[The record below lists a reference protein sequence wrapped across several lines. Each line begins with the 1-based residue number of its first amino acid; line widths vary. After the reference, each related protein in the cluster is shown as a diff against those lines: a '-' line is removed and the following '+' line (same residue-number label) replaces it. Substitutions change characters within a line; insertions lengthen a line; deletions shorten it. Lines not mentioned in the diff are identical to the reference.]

1 MCDSNVI
8 HINDDMG
15 ILPAKNPET
24 CGYSVDLGGVYICKL
39 GAIPCVRL
47 KLCAVSQSELVAKA
61 LTSDSNESPKNESG
75 S

>member
-1 MCDSNVI
+1 MCDNDII
-8 HINDDMG
+8 HITDDVD

-47 KLCAVSQSELVAKA
+47 KLCAVGQSELVAKA
-61 LTSDSNESPKNESG
+61 FVSNSNELPKNESG